1 MANLKNKKI
10 IICKTCKG
18 NGYVK
23 IQNIHDIELQI
34 HQCWDC
40 DSEGQFEVYDEL
52 IEETVH

>member
-1 MANLKNKKI
+1 MASLKNRRV

-23 IQNIHDIELQI
+23 AENIYDVELQV

-40 DSEGQFEVYDEL
+40 DSEGQFIVY
-52 IEETVH
+52 EEPEKESVH